1 MNKAASNQIED
12 DLKIVCFDIY
22 VSNFWKILANRV
34 HFLEQ
39 LQGLSL
45 HLYQKKKKIQQKFL
59 LKILTTTDLPY
70 TFRQIYFSQRYF
82 LRTPMVVSSQINLLS
97 TFLV

>member
-1 MNKAASNQIED
+1 MNKAASNQMED

-22 VSNFWKILANRV
+22 VSNFWKILAKRV

-45 HLYQKKKKIQQKFL
+45 HLYQKKKKKKKNPANVFIKDFDYNRF
-59 LKILTTTDLPY
+59 T
-70 TFRQIYFSQRYF
+70 IYF
-82 LRTPMVVSSQINLLS
+82 
-97 TFLV
+97 

>member
-1 MNKAASNQIED
+1 MED

-22 VSNFWKILANRV
+22 VSNFWKILAKRV

-45 HLYQKKKKIQQKFL
+45 HLYQKKKKKKKIQQMFL

>member
-1 MNKAASNQIED
+1 MNKAASNQMED

-22 VSNFWKILANRV
+22 VSNFWKILAKRV

-45 HLYQKKKKIQQKFL
+45 HLYQKKKKKKNPANVFIKDFDYNRF
-59 LKILTTTDLPY
+59 T
-70 TFRQIYFSQRYF
+70 IYF
-82 LRTPMVVSSQINLLS
+82 
-97 TFLV
+97 

>member
-1 MNKAASNQIED
+1 M
-12 DLKIVCFDIY
+12 
-22 VSNFWKILANRV
+22 
-34 HFLEQ
+34 
-39 LQGLSL
+39 
-45 HLYQKKKKIQQKFL
+45 FL

-97 TFLV
+97 TFLVQRFFKRATLI